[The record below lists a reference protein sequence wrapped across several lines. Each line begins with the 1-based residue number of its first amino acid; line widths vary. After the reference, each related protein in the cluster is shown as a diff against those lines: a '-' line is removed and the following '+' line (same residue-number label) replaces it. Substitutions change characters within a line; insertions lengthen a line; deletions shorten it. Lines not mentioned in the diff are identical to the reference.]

1 MRTKWQNGTVLYTQ
15 EGARYKIAASNEA
28 GGTAIIYYAE
38 KAGSGI
44 RRVLK
49 EFYPEGWERRKGV
62 PVRSEYLDCP
72 DDDNGLLSCYASL
85 VELAEREMDVSQK
98 VAQETAHVWPVRGM
112 LKVEKICEPDGT
124 VWQMEGGL
132 PCCIL
137 EMDNLNHRDGRWL
150 QDILREA
157 TERKGEDTPLG
168 NLQEPESEPVLA
180 VPPLEV
186 TLMVVWHLLVLLAKI
201 HAAGYLHGDINL
213 GNVFMVLDD
222 KGEKIENA
230 MLIDFG
236 SARELKD
243 GVTAPLGEDAVMAT
257 PGFCAPELR
266 DGGGEQ
272 RLTPKADV
280 YSVGKLMHCLLD
292 QNILEALRNGWYSD
306 VTNELENPTL
316 DPSGINDARV
326 NPAVRKSLDRILAG
340 AAEEEPEKRSSVREM
355 LDEVVQLYWKIA
367 PPAWQMSLS
376 LPKLNEDEVLG
387 REKDVKTVENA
398 LWEDNTLVLHG
409 FSGIGK
415 TKFVTL
421 LGHEW
426 ERDYPGSRAYYAF
439 FPGSMTGLVVDTLA
453 QHISTVELEETRN
466 GKNVPRAADAIIG
479 DVFRELNAHMH
490 EQDLLIIDNVDSD
503 TVGWEELVHDEDAP
517 GRTDLFQRF
526 DELQCRVVFVTRMN
540 LQDAKGIVPLE
551 VPELEEKP
559 LRAILR
565 KYSDDAEKRSD
576 DELDAL
582 IELVERHTMTVDII
596 ARTMKRSRLTVPE
609 IYEELSRGDYDSDA
623 FVEVAGEKENDR
635 KARKIEGHLVRLFRL
650 AGFNEREQEV
660 LRYAQLIGETSGM
673 YEKLFLYC
681 CPHKAKG
688 ENAQNIKALDHL
700 IQLGYVQ
707 QKKEN
712 GTEETILNLHT
723 LVRVVAKKEMA
734 ITPEQCDEFLSE
746 MPISYGRYGKKLS
759 PQNRVFIAEAYAQAR
774 KCVEN
779 ESFLFGYWSSCAAA
793 WFSNVQSKRRKNYI
807 FRVMEYLPDAMRIYN
822 AFNDGLLI
830 LENVHNIQEKTIGLY
845 WNIGNTLS
853 YATPGFVRREC
864 GTTEQAR
871 VYWTFCL
878 EEPERKLTYPALFHE
893 YQKCHDIQMELKR
906 KILATGFRP
915 NNYWVYWSYTGI
927 ASHEE
932 EVQAGK
938 ELLEHFERKTD
949 EDYKHY
955 LGICMCLTEGAR
967 WFYYKNDPEKSEGDE
982 VINFEQEERRAA
994 KEYLE
999 FLQNQKL
1006 IDYEKI
1012 ICLCQGLLECIG
1024 FEKDEIY
1031 YKKKLLEA
1039 QKNYLNFLMSQ
1050 KLQDIVREL
1059 KCCEELMKQYQC
1071 DFSGEVKSRK
1081 YKYLA
1086 SQFRLDF
1093 VEHPEKYLPVQNPL
1107 EEIKI
1112 YEKII
1117 TSSGQLSDEEMNV
1130 RNLRNKIL
1138 EVGQMNEEKISAELT
1153 PEEIDAGKQ
1162 PILDRHG
1169 KVEFY
1174 DILSKAA
1181 HGLGKIELAREYAKM
1196 SQEQLHGKNISSW
1209 WLRGEAKPA
1218 STKKDSCIACET
1230 KMLLNDL
1237 KNGKITDEKDENYRQ
1252 MIFSKARNIDG
1263 DGDADSDWMRYKYQ
1277 KDLVKIVNAYEKAG
1291 DYNRQLK
1298 WLEQII
1304 LLQSSGLWNR
1314 EMKKF
1319 DVLEE
1324 STIMLGRT
1332 PDDKLVPEFY
1342 KGHYFME
1349 PYYEKAI
1356 LAAQKSNNC
1365 GKAIEL
1371 TEELFDIMSHD
1382 CQAKNQGK
1390 PFSRVSELLPWLR
1403 TCSLYALCCCAQK
1416 RYTRA
1421 GNALLIAEE
1430 DFKKCN
1436 ESLEEHL
1443 YTRSAKMEMQELND
1457 KKFYMFIFLEEQ
1469 RKLLEKI
1476 LPAHHPILYM
1486 QRDLQIWFCEDEEQA
1501 EIFEEQNEKE
1511 KLVAIESGWAS
1522 WWEPDA

>member
-15 EGARYKIAASNEA
+15 EGARYKITASNEA

-72 DDDNGLLSCYASL
+72 DDDNGLLSCYESL
-85 VELAEREMDVSQK
+85 VELAEREMDISQK
-98 VAQETAHVWPVRGM
+98 IAQETAHVWPVRGM
-112 LKVEKICEPDGT
+112 LKVEKVCEPDGT

-137 EMDNLNHRDGRWL
+137 EMDNLNHRDGRWI

-266 DGGGEQ
+266 DGDGEQ

-306 VTNELENPTL
+306 VADELENPTL

-576 DELDAL
+576 DELDTL

-596 ARTMKRSRLTVPE
+596 ARTMKRSRLTVPQ

-635 KARKIEGHLVRLFRL
+635 KARKIEGHLIRLFRL

-712 GTEETILNLHT
+712 GTEEVILNLHT
-723 LVRVVAKKEMA
+723 LVRVVAKKEMV
-734 ITPEQCDEFLSE
+734 ITPEQCDAFLKQGQAMVDDGEPDYQFALEDAYSEAWMLYGHKVPIAYLWASYLINLQMMWWEKTDDDDEEEEWDCFIDVIGFSMQEGIETYPWIANFYLNIFRWFYWQNEMFPEELHHLKESEKFCRLMFGKADKREANLTFSEEMRLLQKYAETGEKFLKSFHPKTQREQDWVLWVYDALYHLYKERANVPEAAVYYGEKVLEIAKKQYPGQLDVTLKNLFDGYVESNIYFYNYYHDLERMEELRQDIRKNTSAQKEFSTENIPDVREGKNEIDQFIRFAKIGVMNINSLMTQDFYVWDSVDVTIQMARRKFKDDGKLIKELQTGISDLEPAVDGSDEDKVLSWTTANVLLLRLYIWLHEEKLADNVFESAKRRLSRAMENDDPTNKILVGCYAAIGLRESLFCVQRKLYKKAADCMEE
-746 MPISYGRYGKKLS
+746 MVSLAENIEEYRQVMIPLMLERKATIYEKCNCKEEAQKERHRILETFRICAEDLGDKEPGKMYFTVAERMLRLLEQEKRYPEKLRMLKDLIEVELKFAGGGLIKAAGDQEKLEEHYQQAIETAQKSGDFEEVWKLSRDGYRHFSENAAICPVEFIRISCTRAYVVCEWNSDEAEDILKKAFECLNQIFEKARSQKFAEIQKKKLS
-759 PQNRVFIAEAYAQAR
+759 GEEA
-774 KCVEN
+774 V
-779 ESFLFGYWSSCAAA
+779 SF
-793 WFSNVQSKRRKNYI
+793 
-807 FRVMEYLPDAMRIYN
+807 FRMR
-822 AFNDGLLI
+822 
-830 LENVHNIQEKTIGLY
+830 
-845 WNIGNTLS
+845 
-853 YATPGFVRREC
+853 
-864 GTTEQAR
+864 
-871 VYWTFCL
+871 
-878 EEPERKLTYPALFHE
+878 
-893 YQKCHDIQMELKR
+893 
-906 KILATGFRP
+906 
-915 NNYWVYWSYTGI
+915 
-927 ASHEE
+927 
-932 EVQAGK
+932 
-938 ELLEHFERKTD
+938 
-949 EDYKHY
+949 
-955 LGICMCLTEGAR
+955 
-967 WFYYKNDPEKSEGDE
+967 
-982 VINFEQEERRAA
+982 
-994 KEYLE
+994 
-999 FLQNQKL
+999 
-1006 IDYEKI
+1006 
-1012 ICLCQGLLECIG
+1012 
-1024 FEKDEIY
+1024 
-1031 YKKKLLEA
+1031 LEA
-1039 QKNYLNFLMSQ
+1039 LQKDFPEEIAVLDEQ
-1050 KLQDIVREL
+1050 KRI
-1059 KCCEELMKQYQC
+1059 
-1071 DFSGEVKSRK
+1071 
-1081 YKYLA
+1081 
-1086 SQFRLDF
+1086 
-1093 VEHPEKYLPVQNPL
+1093 L
-1107 EEIKI
+1107 EEI
-1112 YEKII
+1112 EKI
-1117 TSSGQLSDEEMNV
+1117 TVQ
-1130 RNLRNKIL
+1130 
-1138 EVGQMNEEKISAELT
+1138 
-1153 PEEIDAGKQ
+1153 
-1162 PILDRHG
+1162 
-1169 KVEFY
+1169 
-1174 DILSKAA
+1174 
-1181 HGLGKIELAREYAKM
+1181 
-1196 SQEQLHGKNISSW
+1196 
-1209 WLRGEAKPA
+1209 
-1218 STKKDSCIACET
+1218 
-1230 KMLLNDL
+1230 
-1237 KNGKITDEKDENYRQ
+1237 
-1252 MIFSKARNIDG
+1252 
-1263 DGDADSDWMRYKYQ
+1263 
-1277 KDLVKIVNAYEKAG
+1277 
-1291 DYNRQLK
+1291 
-1298 WLEQII
+1298 
-1304 LLQSSGLWNR
+1304 
-1314 EMKKF
+1314 
-1319 DVLEE
+1319 
-1324 STIMLGRT
+1324 
-1332 PDDKLVPEFY
+1332 
-1342 KGHYFME
+1342 
-1349 PYYEKAI
+1349 
-1356 LAAQKSNNC
+1356 
-1365 GKAIEL
+1365 
-1371 TEELFDIMSHD
+1371 
-1382 CQAKNQGK
+1382 
-1390 PFSRVSELLPWLR
+1390 
-1403 TCSLYALCCCAQK
+1403 
-1416 RYTRA
+1416 
-1421 GNALLIAEE
+1421 
-1430 DFKKCN
+1430 
-1436 ESLEEHL
+1436 
-1443 YTRSAKMEMQELND
+1443 
-1457 KKFYMFIFLEEQ
+1457 
-1469 RKLLEKI
+1469 
-1476 LPAHHPILYM
+1476 
-1486 QRDLQIWFCEDEEQA
+1486 
-1501 EIFEEQNEKE
+1501 
-1511 KLVAIESGWAS
+1511 
-1522 WWEPDA
+1522 

>member
-15 EGARYKIAASNEA
+15 EGARYKITASNEA

-85 VELAEREMDVSQK
+85 VELAKREMDISQK

-112 LKVEKICEPDGT
+112 LKVEKVCEADGT

-137 EMDNLNHRDGRWL
+137 EMDNLNHRDGRWI

-292 QNILEALRNGWYSD
+292 QNILEALRNGWYSN
-306 VTNELENPTL
+306 VTDELENPTL

-340 AAEEEPEKRSSVREM
+340 AAEETPEKRSSVREM
-355 LDEVVQLYWKIA
+355 LDEVVQLYWKAA

-623 FVEVAGEKENDR
+623 FAEVAGEKENDR
-635 KARKIEGHLVRLFRL
+635 KARKIEGHLIRLFRL

-734 ITPEQCDEFLSE
+734 ITPEQCDEFLKQGQAMVDDGEPDYLVSLREAYNEAWLIYAHKTPIAYLWASYLMNLQLAWLERSPDDKEDYECFIDVIEFSMRKGIEDYPWIAYLYLNLFRWFDEQIVMFPKELYRFKESE
-746 MPISYGRYGKKLS
+746 KFCRLMFGKADKREANLTFSEEMRLLQKYAEMGEKFLKSFHPETQREQDWVLWVYDALYHLYKERANVPEAAVCYGEKVLKIAKKQYPGQLDVTLKNLFDGYVESNIYFYNYYHDLERMEELRQDIRKNTSAQKEFSTENIPDVRENKNEIDQFIRFAKIGVMNINSLMTQDFYVWDSVDVTIQMARRKFKDDRTLIGALQTAILELEPAVDGSDDDKALSWTAANVLLLRLYIWLHEEKLADNVFESAKRRLLKAIENDDPTNEILVGCYVAIGLRKSLFCAQRKLYKKAADCMEDAILLAKNVDEYRQLTVPLMLERKAVIYERCGCGAEAQSERHRILETFRVNSILNLGKGQSVGMCFMIAEKMLRLLEQEKRYPEKLRMLKELIEVELKFVGGGLIKAAGDQEKLEEHYQQAIETAQKSGDFEEVWKLS
-759 PQNRVFIAEAYAQAR
+759 RDGYRHFSGNAAICPVEFIRISCTRAYVVCEWNSDEAEDIL
-774 KCVEN
+774 K
-779 ESFLFGYWSSCAAA
+779 
-793 WFSNVQSKRRKNYI
+793 K
-807 FRVMEYLPDAMRIYN
+807 
-822 AFNDGLLI
+822 AF
-830 LENVHNIQEKTIGLY
+830 
-845 WNIGNTLS
+845 
-853 YATPGFVRREC
+853 EC
-864 GTTEQAR
+864 
-871 VYWTFCL
+871 L
-878 EEPERKLTYPALFHE
+878 
-893 YQKCHDIQMELKR
+893 
-906 KILATGFRP
+906 
-915 NNYWVYWSYTGI
+915 
-927 ASHEE
+927 
-932 EVQAGK
+932 
-938 ELLEHFERKTD
+938 
-949 EDYKHY
+949 
-955 LGICMCLTEGAR
+955 
-967 WFYYKNDPEKSEGDE
+967 
-982 VINFEQEERRAA
+982 
-994 KEYLE
+994 
-999 FLQNQKL
+999 NQ
-1006 IDYEKI
+1006 I
-1012 ICLCQGLLECIG
+1012 
-1024 FEKDEIY
+1024 FEKARSQKFAEIQ
-1031 YKKKLLEA
+1031 KEKLSGEKAVSFFRMRLEA
-1039 QKNYLNFLMSQ
+1039 LQKDFPEEIAVLDEQ
-1050 KLQDIVREL
+1050 KWI
-1059 KCCEELMKQYQC
+1059 
-1071 DFSGEVKSRK
+1071 
-1081 YKYLA
+1081 
-1086 SQFRLDF
+1086 
-1093 VEHPEKYLPVQNPL
+1093 L
-1107 EEIKI
+1107 EEI
-1112 YEKII
+1112 EKI
-1117 TSSGQLSDEEMNV
+1117 TVQ
-1130 RNLRNKIL
+1130 
-1138 EVGQMNEEKISAELT
+1138 
-1153 PEEIDAGKQ
+1153 
-1162 PILDRHG
+1162 
-1169 KVEFY
+1169 
-1174 DILSKAA
+1174 
-1181 HGLGKIELAREYAKM
+1181 
-1196 SQEQLHGKNISSW
+1196 
-1209 WLRGEAKPA
+1209 
-1218 STKKDSCIACET
+1218 
-1230 KMLLNDL
+1230 
-1237 KNGKITDEKDENYRQ
+1237 
-1252 MIFSKARNIDG
+1252 
-1263 DGDADSDWMRYKYQ
+1263 
-1277 KDLVKIVNAYEKAG
+1277 
-1291 DYNRQLK
+1291 
-1298 WLEQII
+1298 
-1304 LLQSSGLWNR
+1304 
-1314 EMKKF
+1314 
-1319 DVLEE
+1319 
-1324 STIMLGRT
+1324 
-1332 PDDKLVPEFY
+1332 
-1342 KGHYFME
+1342 
-1349 PYYEKAI
+1349 
-1356 LAAQKSNNC
+1356 
-1365 GKAIEL
+1365 
-1371 TEELFDIMSHD
+1371 
-1382 CQAKNQGK
+1382 
-1390 PFSRVSELLPWLR
+1390 
-1403 TCSLYALCCCAQK
+1403 
-1416 RYTRA
+1416 
-1421 GNALLIAEE
+1421 
-1430 DFKKCN
+1430 
-1436 ESLEEHL
+1436 
-1443 YTRSAKMEMQELND
+1443 
-1457 KKFYMFIFLEEQ
+1457 
-1469 RKLLEKI
+1469 
-1476 LPAHHPILYM
+1476 
-1486 QRDLQIWFCEDEEQA
+1486 
-1501 EIFEEQNEKE
+1501 
-1511 KLVAIESGWAS
+1511 
-1522 WWEPDA
+1522 

>member
-15 EGARYKIAASNEA
+15 EGARYKITASNEA

-85 VELAEREMDVSQK
+85 VELAEREMNISQK

-112 LKVEKICEPDGT
+112 LKVEKVCEPDGT

-137 EMDNLNHRDGRWL
+137 EMDNLNHRDGRWI

-306 VTNELENPTL
+306 VTDELENPTL

-398 LWEDNTLVLHG
+398 LWKDNTLVLHG

-479 DVFRELNAHMH
+479 DVFRELNTHMH

-576 DELDAL
+576 DELDTL
-582 IELVERHTMTVDII
+582 INLVERHTMTVDII

-635 KARKIEGHLVRLFRL
+635 KERKIEGHLVRLFRL

-681 CPHKAKG
+681 CPHKEKG

-734 ITPEQCDEFLSE
+734 ITPEQCDAFLKQ
-746 MPISYGRYGKKLS
+746 G
-759 PQNRVFIAEAYAQAR
+759 QAM
-774 KCVEN
+774 VDDGE
-779 ESFLFGYWSSCAAA
+779 
-793 WFSNVQSKRRKNYI
+793 
-807 FRVMEYLPDAMRIYN
+807 PDYQ
-822 AFNDGLLI
+822 FV
-830 LENVHNIQEKTIGLY
+830 LENAYNKAWMMYGHKVPIAYLWASYLINLQMMWWEKT
-845 WNIGNTLS
+845 
-853 YATPGFVRREC
+853 
-864 GTTEQAR
+864 
-871 VYWTFCL
+871 
-878 EEPERKLTYPALFHE
+878 
-893 YQKCHDIQMELKR
+893 DDD
-906 KILATGFRP
+906 
-915 NNYWVYWSYTGI
+915 
-927 ASHEE
+927 EE
-932 EVQAGK
+932 EEWDCFIDVIEFSMQEGIENYPWIAN
-938 ELLEHFERKTD
+938 F
-949 EDYKHY
+949 Y
-955 LGICMCLTEGAR
+955 LNIFR
-967 WFYYKNDPEKSEGDE
+967 WFYWQNEMFPEELHHLKESEKFCRLMFGKADKREANLTFSEEMRLLQKYAETGEKFLKSFHPKTQREQDWVLWVYDALYHLYKERANVPDAAVRCAEQVIAITKQRYPGRTGVELENLFDGYKGDYILIANYYYDLGKRE
-982 VINFEQEERRAA
+982 ELAQELR
-994 KEYLE
+994 KHILP
-999 FLQNQKL
+999 
-1006 IDYEKI
+1006 
-1012 ICLCQGLLECIG
+1012 
-1024 FEKDEIY
+1024 
-1031 YKKKLLEA
+1031 
-1039 QKNYLNFLMSQ
+1039 QKNLPTE
-1050 KLQDIVREL
+1050 DIHDATENKNVMES
-1059 KCCEELMKQYQC
+1059 KDVVE
-1071 DFSGEVKSRK
+1071 
-1081 YKYLA
+1081 
-1086 SQFRLDF
+1086 RL
-1093 VEHPEKYLPVQNPL
+1093 
-1107 EEIKI
+1107 I
-1112 YEKII
+1112 
-1117 TSSGQLSDEEMNV
+1117 
-1130 RNLRNKIL
+1130 R
-1138 EVGQMNEEKISAELT
+1138 
-1153 PEEIDAGKQ
+1153 
-1162 PILDRHG
+1162 
-1169 KVEFY
+1169 
-1174 DILSKAA
+1174 
-1181 HGLGKIELAREYAKM
+1181 
-1196 SQEQLHGKNISSW
+1196 W
-1209 WLRGEAKPA
+1209 AKPA
-1218 STKKDSCIACET
+1218 VKDVNIFMTQDSYLRDDVDVAIHMAHQKFKDDRTLIEQLQTVVSDLEPAVDEGDDREKILKWTTANILTARLLYIWLNEKERAGDVFELSKRKLET
-1230 KMLLNDL
+1230 AV
-1237 KNGKITDEKDENYRQ
+1237 KNGKQTDKTPVTCYISICIRKSLLDVQQRRYKEAVDCMEDAILLAKNVDEYRQ
-1252 MIFSKARNIDG
+1252 LTVPLMLERKAVIYERLGCEAEAQSERHRILETFRVNSILNLGKGQPVGMCFMIAEKMLRLLEQEKRYPEKLRMLKELIEVELKFVGGGLIKA
-1263 DGDADSDWMRYKYQ
+1263 
-1277 KDLVKIVNAYEKAG
+1277 AG
-1291 DYNRQLK
+1291 DQEK
-1298 WLEQII
+1298 
-1304 LLQSSGLWNR
+1304 
-1314 EMKKF
+1314 
-1319 DVLEE
+1319 LEE
-1324 STIMLGRT
+1324 
-1332 PDDKLVPEFY
+1332 
-1342 KGHYFME
+1342 
-1349 PYYEKAI
+1349 YYQQAI
-1356 LAAQKSNNC
+1356 EAAQKSGDFEEVWKLSRDGYRHFSENAAICPVEFIRISCTRAYVVCEWNSDEAEDILK
-1365 GKAIEL
+1365 KAFECLNQIFEKARSQKFAEIQKKKL
-1371 TEELFDIMSHD
+1371 SGEE
-1382 CQAKNQGK
+1382 A
-1390 PFSRVSELLPWLR
+1390 VSFFRMRLE
-1403 TCSLYALCCCAQK
+1403 ALQKDFPEEIAVLDEQK
-1416 RYTRA
+1416 R
-1421 GNALLIAEE
+1421 I
-1430 DFKKCN
+1430 
-1436 ESLEEHL
+1436 LEE
-1443 YTRSAKMEMQELND
+1443 
-1457 KKFYMFIFLEEQ
+1457 I
-1469 RKLLEKI
+1469 EKI
-1476 LPAHHPILYM
+1476 TV
-1486 QRDLQIWFCEDEEQA
+1486 Q
-1501 EIFEEQNEKE
+1501 
-1511 KLVAIESGWAS
+1511 
-1522 WWEPDA
+1522 

>member
-85 VELAEREMDVSQK
+85 VELAKREMDISQK

-112 LKVEKICEPDGT
+112 LKVEKVCEPDGT

-137 EMDNLNHRDGRWL
+137 EMDNLNHRDGRWI

-306 VTNELENPTL
+306 VTDELENPTL

-576 DELDAL
+576 DELDTL

-623 FVEVAGEKENDR
+623 FAEVAGEKENDR
-635 KARKIEGHLVRLFRL
+635 KERKIEGHLVRLFRL

-712 GTEETILNLHT
+712 GTEEVILNLHT
-723 LVRVVAKKEMA
+723 LVRVVARKELE
-734 ITPEQCDEFLSE
+734 ITPEQCDAFLKQGQAMVDAGEPDYRISLRKAYNE
-746 MPISYGRYGKKLS
+746 AWLMYAHKTPITYLWASYLMNFQHGHVWWKKDDDD
-759 PQNRVFIAEAYAQAR
+759 
-774 KCVEN
+774 K
-779 ESFLFGYWSSCAAA
+779 
-793 WFSNVQSKRRKNYI
+793 
-807 FRVMEYLPDAMRIYN
+807 
-822 AFNDGLLI
+822 
-830 LENVHNIQEKTIGLY
+830 
-845 WNIGNTLS
+845 
-853 YATPGFVRREC
+853 
-864 GTTEQAR
+864 
-871 VYWTFCL
+871 
-878 EEPERKLTYPALFHE
+878 
-893 YQKCHDIQMELKR
+893 
-906 KILATGFRP
+906 
-915 NNYWVYWSYTGI
+915 
-927 ASHEE
+927 
-932 EVQAGK
+932 
-938 ELLEHFERKTD
+938 
-949 EDYKHY
+949 EDYECFIEVIEFSMQEGIENYPWIKYIY
-955 LGICMCLTEGAR
+955 LNLFR
-967 WFYYKNDPEKSEGDE
+967 WFYWQIEMFPEELHHLKESEKFCRLIFGKADKREANLTFSEEMRLLQKYAETGEKFLKIFHPKTQREQDWVLWVYDALYHLYKEQANVPDAAVRCAEQVIEIARQRYPGQTFLELENLFDGYENGYIVIPRYYYELGKTKEECDLEKTESDQEFCENSLPQENLTAEDILDVDKNKNVIERGILFAKTGITSVGYLMTQDFYVWDIVDITVRMVRRKFKDDRTLIGALQTAILELEPAVDGSDEDKVLSWTTANVLLLRLYIMLDDEELADAVSESAKRRLSKAIENNTPANEILIDCYGAICLRESLFCVQRKLYKKAADCMEEMVSLAENIEEYRQVIIPLMLERKATIYEKCNCKEKAQKERHRILETFRICAKDLGDKEPGKMYFTVAERMLRLLEQEKRYPEKLRMLKELIEVELKFAGGGLITEAGDQEKLEEHYQQAIETAQKSGDFEEARRLSKDGYRHFSENAAICPVEFIRISCTRAYVVCEWNSDE
-982 VINFEQEERRAA
+982 AEDILKKAFEC
-994 KEYLE
+994 L
-999 FLQNQKL
+999 NQ
-1006 IDYEKI
+1006 I
-1012 ICLCQGLLECIG
+1012 
-1024 FEKDEIY
+1024 FEKARSQKFAEIQ
-1031 YKKKLLEA
+1031 KEKLSGEEAVSFFRMRLEA
-1039 QKNYLNFLMSQ
+1039 LQKDFPEEIAVLDEQ
-1050 KLQDIVREL
+1050 KRI
-1059 KCCEELMKQYQC
+1059 
-1071 DFSGEVKSRK
+1071 
-1081 YKYLA
+1081 
-1086 SQFRLDF
+1086 
-1093 VEHPEKYLPVQNPL
+1093 L
-1107 EEIKI
+1107 EEI
-1112 YEKII
+1112 EKI
-1117 TSSGQLSDEEMNV
+1117 TVQ
-1130 RNLRNKIL
+1130 
-1138 EVGQMNEEKISAELT
+1138 
-1153 PEEIDAGKQ
+1153 
-1162 PILDRHG
+1162 
-1169 KVEFY
+1169 
-1174 DILSKAA
+1174 
-1181 HGLGKIELAREYAKM
+1181 
-1196 SQEQLHGKNISSW
+1196 
-1209 WLRGEAKPA
+1209 
-1218 STKKDSCIACET
+1218 
-1230 KMLLNDL
+1230 
-1237 KNGKITDEKDENYRQ
+1237 
-1252 MIFSKARNIDG
+1252 
-1263 DGDADSDWMRYKYQ
+1263 
-1277 KDLVKIVNAYEKAG
+1277 
-1291 DYNRQLK
+1291 
-1298 WLEQII
+1298 
-1304 LLQSSGLWNR
+1304 
-1314 EMKKF
+1314 
-1319 DVLEE
+1319 
-1324 STIMLGRT
+1324 
-1332 PDDKLVPEFY
+1332 
-1342 KGHYFME
+1342 
-1349 PYYEKAI
+1349 
-1356 LAAQKSNNC
+1356 
-1365 GKAIEL
+1365 
-1371 TEELFDIMSHD
+1371 
-1382 CQAKNQGK
+1382 
-1390 PFSRVSELLPWLR
+1390 
-1403 TCSLYALCCCAQK
+1403 
-1416 RYTRA
+1416 
-1421 GNALLIAEE
+1421 
-1430 DFKKCN
+1430 
-1436 ESLEEHL
+1436 
-1443 YTRSAKMEMQELND
+1443 
-1457 KKFYMFIFLEEQ
+1457 
-1469 RKLLEKI
+1469 
-1476 LPAHHPILYM
+1476 
-1486 QRDLQIWFCEDEEQA
+1486 
-1501 EIFEEQNEKE
+1501 
-1511 KLVAIESGWAS
+1511 
-1522 WWEPDA
+1522 

>member
-15 EGARYKIAASNEA
+15 EGARYKITASNEA

-85 VELAEREMDVSQK
+85 VELAKREMDISQK
-98 VAQETAHVWPVRGM
+98 VARETAHVWPVRGM
-112 LKVEKICEPDGT
+112 LKVEKVCEPDGT

-137 EMDNLNHRDGRWL
+137 EMDNLNHRDGRWI

-292 QNILEALRNGWYSD
+292 QNILEALRNGWYSN
-306 VTNELENPTL
+306 VTDELENPTL

-576 DELDAL
+576 DELDTL
-582 IELVERHTMTVDII
+582 INLVERHTMTVDII

-712 GTEETILNLHT
+712 GTEEVILNLHT

-734 ITPEQCDEFLSE
+734 ITPEQCDEFLKQGQAMVDDGEPNYQFALEDAYSE
-746 MPISYGRYGKKLS
+746 AWMLYGHKVPIAYLWASYLMNL
-759 PQNRVFIAEAYAQAR
+759 QMM
-774 KCVEN
+774 
-779 ESFLFGYWSSCAAA
+779 W
-793 WFSNVQSKRRKNYI
+793 W
-807 FRVMEYLPDAMRIYN
+807 
-822 AFNDGLLI
+822 
-830 LENVHNIQEKTIGLY
+830 EKTDDDDKEDCDCFIDVIEFSMQEGIESYPWVANFYL
-845 WNIGNTLS
+845 NI
-853 YATPGFVRREC
+853 F
-864 GTTEQAR
+864 
-871 VYWTFCL
+871 
-878 EEPERKLTYPALFHE
+878 
-893 YQKCHDIQMELKR
+893 
-906 KILATGFRP
+906 
-915 NNYWVYWSYTGI
+915 
-927 ASHEE
+927 
-932 EVQAGK
+932 
-938 ELLEHFERKTD
+938 
-949 EDYKHY
+949 
-955 LGICMCLTEGAR
+955 R
-967 WFYYKNDPEKSEGDE
+967 WFYWQIEMFPEELHHFKESEKFCRLMFGKADKREANLTFSEEMRLLQKYAETGEKFLKSFHPKTPREQDWVLWVYDALYHLYKERANVPDAAVRCAEQVITITKQRYPGQTGVELENLFDGYKGDYILIANYYYDLGKREELAQELRQHILPKKNLPTENIHDTSKKRDDIERLLSHARVSTRDIDGLVPQDVYFWDSMDVAIRMACQNIKDDRELINALQAEIENLEASAIEETDADEKVLNWSTANILMARLYIRNDNKERAREILESAKGKLKTEIESGKQRDTICVTCYISICIRSSLLYAQQGHCKEAADGMEEAILLAENIAEYRQLTVPLMLEQKAVFYEKCGCEADAQAERHRILETFRADTKLKSRNQRTVRKYFELAKKILCLLEQEKRYPEKLRMLKELIEAELRRVGGGLIKEAGS
-982 VINFEQEERRAA
+982 QE
-994 KEYLE
+994 
-999 FLQNQKL
+999 N
-1006 IDYEKI
+1006 
-1012 ICLCQGLLECIG
+1012 
-1024 FEKDEIY
+1024 
-1031 YKKKLLEA
+1031 
-1039 QKNYLNFLMSQ
+1039 
-1050 KLQDIVREL
+1050 
-1059 KCCEELMKQYQC
+1059 
-1071 DFSGEVKSRK
+1071 
-1081 YKYLA
+1081 
-1086 SQFRLDF
+1086 
-1093 VEHPEKYLPVQNPL
+1093 L
-1107 EEIKI
+1107 EE
-1112 YEKII
+1112 
-1117 TSSGQLSDEEMNV
+1117 
-1130 RNLRNKIL
+1130 
-1138 EVGQMNEEKISAELT
+1138 
-1153 PEEIDAGKQ
+1153 
-1162 PILDRHG
+1162 
-1169 KVEFY
+1169 FY
-1174 DILSKAA
+1174 QQA
-1181 HGLGKIELAREYAKM
+1181 IE
-1196 SQEQLHGKNISSW
+1196 
-1209 WLRGEAKPA
+1209 
-1218 STKKDSCIACET
+1218 
-1230 KMLLNDL
+1230 
-1237 KNGKITDEKDENYRQ
+1237 
-1252 MIFSKARNIDG
+1252 
-1263 DGDADSDWMRYKYQ
+1263 
-1277 KDLVKIVNAYEKAG
+1277 
-1291 DYNRQLK
+1291 
-1298 WLEQII
+1298 
-1304 LLQSSGLWNR
+1304 
-1314 EMKKF
+1314 
-1319 DVLEE
+1319 
-1324 STIMLGRT
+1324 
-1332 PDDKLVPEFY
+1332 
-1342 KGHYFME
+1342 
-1349 PYYEKAI
+1349 
-1356 LAAQKSNNC
+1356 AAQKSGEFEEARSISESGYQHFSENA
-1365 GKAIEL
+1365 AIWPIE
-1371 TEELFDIMSHD
+1371 FIRIS
-1382 CQAKNQGK
+1382 C
-1390 PFSRVSELLPWLR
+1390 
-1403 TCSLYALCCCAQK
+1403 
-1416 RYTRA
+1416 TRA
-1421 GNALLIAEE
+1421 YVVCEWNSDEAEDILKKAFECLKQIFQKGQFQNLTATQREKLFGEEAVSFFRMRLEALRKDFPEEIAVIRQQ
-1430 DFKKCN
+1430 KQI
-1436 ESLEEHL
+1436 LEEIEKNARL
-1443 YTRSAKMEMQELND
+1443 ILKNN
-1457 KKFYMFIFLEEQ
+1457 IFCMIDD
-1469 RKLLEKI
+1469 RRI
-1476 LPAHHPILYM
+1476 
-1486 QRDLQIWFCEDEEQA
+1486 
-1501 EIFEEQNEKE
+1501 
-1511 KLVAIESGWAS
+1511 
-1522 WWEPDA
+1522 

>member
-15 EGARYKIAASNEA
+15 EGARYKITASNEA

-72 DDDNGLLSCYASL
+72 DDDNGLLSCYESL
-85 VELAEREMDVSQK
+85 VELAEREMDISQK
-98 VAQETAHVWPVRGM
+98 IAQETAHVWPVRGM
-112 LKVEKICEPDGT
+112 LKVEKVCEPDGT

-137 EMDNLNHRDGRWL
+137 EMDNLNHRDGRWI

-236 SARELKD
+236 SARELVN

-306 VTNELENPTL
+306 VADELENPTL

-355 LDEVVQLYWKIA
+355 LDEVVQLYWKAA

-582 IELVERHTMTVDII
+582 IELVERHTMTVDIV

-635 KARKIEGHLVRLFRL
+635 KERKIEGHLVRLFRL

-712 GTEETILNLHT
+712 GTEEVILNLHT

-734 ITPEQCDEFLSE
+734 ITPEQCDAFLKPMEKFHGFSGTLLDELNYSLDYWLHKSCGNQIYQSFMVASVRVSATEKFLPVYWRSFGLRWIARGLDVAENAEFFLQLAILENFFDHNSAFIQNPSEKFLPDAAKFCENLFYLVDTVTSVQSLLSDIDTE
-746 MPISYGRYGKKLS
+746 EKAHIFVENHPDFFFDFPLLDNEPARWKAKRTFYGELAVSLLLKQTPLDEFAIIALYTQLSFDANPFEKLKYTKQRLKFEQLRFRDVS
-759 PQNRVFIAEAYAQAR
+759 NLLSANLEVAEAY
-774 KCVEN
+774 N
-779 ESFLFGYWSSCAAA
+779 EVG
-793 WFSNVQSKRRKNYI
+793 
-807 FRVMEYLPDAMRIYN
+807 
-822 AFNDGLLI
+822 
-830 LENVHNIQEKTIGLY
+830 EK
-845 WNIGNTLS
+845 S
-853 YATPGFVRREC
+853 ES
-864 GTTEQAR
+864 
-871 VYWTFCL
+871 
-878 EEPERKLTYPALFHE
+878 EPY
-893 YQKCHDIQMELKR
+893 Y
-906 KILATGFRP
+906 KICF
-915 NNYWVYWSYTGI
+915 
-927 ASHEE
+927 
-932 EVQAGK
+932 
-938 ELLEHFERKTD
+938 ELLENTKDITERDGAAITLLKYCDLLKHDCRYEEALFYNLKLEKFIPKFSLRTLLEERAEYYYFLGQYENFIKTD
-949 EDYKHY
+949 NQLDNPRY
-955 LGICMCLTEGAR
+955 LQVYRSNSYAHAIR
-967 WFYYKNDPEKSEGDE
+967 N
-982 VINFEQEERRAA
+982 
-994 KEYLE
+994 
-999 FLQNQKL
+999 
-1006 IDYEKI
+1006 
-1012 ICLCQGLLECIG
+1012 
-1024 FEKDEIY
+1024 
-1031 YKKKLLEA
+1031 A
-1039 QKNYLNFLMSQ
+1039 QKNG
-1050 KLQDIVREL
+1050 D
-1059 KCCEELMKQYQC
+1059 
-1071 DFSGEVKSRK
+1071 VKWA
-1081 YKYLA
+1081 L
-1086 SQFRLDF
+1086 
-1093 VEHPEKYLPVQNPL
+1093 
-1107 EEIKI
+1107 
-1112 YEKII
+1112 
-1117 TSSGQLSDEEMNV
+1117 
-1130 RNLRNKIL
+1130 
-1138 EVGQMNEEKISAELT
+1138 
-1153 PEEIDAGKQ
+1153 
-1162 PILDRHG
+1162 
-1169 KVEFY
+1169 
-1174 DILSKAA
+1174 
-1181 HGLGKIELAREYAKM
+1181 
-1196 SQEQLHGKNISSW
+1196 
-1209 WLRGEAKPA
+1209 
-1218 STKKDSCIACET
+1218 
-1230 KMLLNDL
+1230 DL
-1237 KNGKITDEKDENYRQ
+1237 KKQQE
-1252 MIFSKARNIDG
+1252 
-1263 DGDADSDWMRYKYQ
+1263 
-1277 KDLVKIVNAYEKAG
+1277 DLHVPTVK
-1291 DYNRQLK
+1291 
-1298 WLEQII
+1298 
-1304 LLQSSGLWNR
+1304 
-1314 EMKKF
+1314 
-1319 DVLEE
+1319 
-1324 STIMLGRT
+1324 LGPV
-1332 PDDKLVPEFY
+1332 PD
-1342 KGHYFME
+1342 
-1349 PYYEKAI
+1349 
-1356 LAAQKSNNC
+1356 
-1365 GKAIEL
+1365 
-1371 TEELFDIMSHD
+1371 
-1382 CQAKNQGK
+1382 
-1390 PFSRVSELLPWLR
+1390 
-1403 TCSLYALCCCAQK
+1403 
-1416 RYTRA
+1416 
-1421 GNALLIAEE
+1421 
-1430 DFKKCN
+1430 
-1436 ESLEEHL
+1436 
-1443 YTRSAKMEMQELND
+1443 
-1457 KKFYMFIFLEEQ
+1457 FI
-1469 RKLLEKI
+1469 
-1476 LPAHHPILYM
+1476 
-1486 QRDLQIWFCEDEEQA
+1486 
-1501 EIFEEQNEKE
+1501 
-1511 KLVAIESGWAS
+1511 
-1522 WWEPDA
+1522 EPDS

>member
-15 EGARYKIAASNEA
+15 EGARYKITASNEA

-85 VELAEREMDVSQK
+85 VELAKREMDISQK

-112 LKVEKICEPDGT
+112 LKVEKVCEPDGT

-137 EMDNLNHRDGRWL
+137 EMDNLNHRDGRWI

-292 QNILEALRNGWYSD
+292 QNILEALRNGWYSN
-306 VTNELENPTL
+306 VTDELENPTL

-340 AAEEEPEKRSSVREM
+340 AAEETPEKRSSVREM
-355 LDEVVQLYWKIA
+355 LDEVVQLYWKAA

-623 FVEVAGEKENDR
+623 FAEVAGEKENDR
-635 KARKIEGHLVRLFRL
+635 KARKIEGHLIRLFRL

-723 LVRVVAKKEMA
+723 LVRVVAKKDMA
-734 ITPEQCDEFLSE
+734 ITPEQCDEFLKQGQAMVDDGEPDYLVSLREAYNEAWLIYAHKTPIAYLWASYLMNLQLAWLERSPDDKEDYECFIDVIEFSMRKGIEDYPWIAYLYLNLFRWFDEQIVMFPKELYRFKESE
-746 MPISYGRYGKKLS
+746 KFCRLMFGKADKREANLTFSEEMRLLQKYAEMGEKFLKSFHPETQREQDWVLWVYDALYHLYKERANVPEAAVCYGEKVLKIAKKQYPGQLDVTLKNLFDGYVESNIYFYNYYHDLERMEELRQDIRKNTSAQKEFSTENIPDVRENKNEIDQFIRFAKIGVMNINSLMTQDFYVWDSVDVTIQMARRKFKDDRTLIGALQTAILELEPAVDGSDDDKALSWTAANVLLLRLYIWLHEEKLADNVFESAKRRLLKAIENDDPTNEILVGCYVAIGLRKSLFCAQRKLYKKAADCMEDAILLAKNVDEYRQLTVPLMLERKAVIYERCGCGAEAQSERHRILETFRVNSILNLGKGQSVGMCFMIAEKMLRLLEQEKRYPEKLRMLKELIEVELKFVGGGLIKAAGDQEKLEEHYQQAIETAQKSGDFEEVWKLS
-759 PQNRVFIAEAYAQAR
+759 RDGYRHFSGNAAICPVEFIRISCTRAYVVCEWNSDEAEDIL
-774 KCVEN
+774 K
-779 ESFLFGYWSSCAAA
+779 
-793 WFSNVQSKRRKNYI
+793 K
-807 FRVMEYLPDAMRIYN
+807 
-822 AFNDGLLI
+822 AF
-830 LENVHNIQEKTIGLY
+830 
-845 WNIGNTLS
+845 
-853 YATPGFVRREC
+853 EC
-864 GTTEQAR
+864 
-871 VYWTFCL
+871 L
-878 EEPERKLTYPALFHE
+878 
-893 YQKCHDIQMELKR
+893 
-906 KILATGFRP
+906 
-915 NNYWVYWSYTGI
+915 
-927 ASHEE
+927 
-932 EVQAGK
+932 
-938 ELLEHFERKTD
+938 
-949 EDYKHY
+949 
-955 LGICMCLTEGAR
+955 
-967 WFYYKNDPEKSEGDE
+967 
-982 VINFEQEERRAA
+982 
-994 KEYLE
+994 
-999 FLQNQKL
+999 NQ
-1006 IDYEKI
+1006 I
-1012 ICLCQGLLECIG
+1012 
-1024 FEKDEIY
+1024 FEKARSQKFAEIQ
-1031 YKKKLLEA
+1031 KEKLSGEKAVSFFRMRLEA
-1039 QKNYLNFLMSQ
+1039 LQKDFPEEIAVLDEQ
-1050 KLQDIVREL
+1050 KWI
-1059 KCCEELMKQYQC
+1059 
-1071 DFSGEVKSRK
+1071 
-1081 YKYLA
+1081 
-1086 SQFRLDF
+1086 
-1093 VEHPEKYLPVQNPL
+1093 L
-1107 EEIKI
+1107 EEI
-1112 YEKII
+1112 EKI
-1117 TSSGQLSDEEMNV
+1117 TVQ
-1130 RNLRNKIL
+1130 
-1138 EVGQMNEEKISAELT
+1138 
-1153 PEEIDAGKQ
+1153 
-1162 PILDRHG
+1162 
-1169 KVEFY
+1169 
-1174 DILSKAA
+1174 
-1181 HGLGKIELAREYAKM
+1181 
-1196 SQEQLHGKNISSW
+1196 
-1209 WLRGEAKPA
+1209 
-1218 STKKDSCIACET
+1218 
-1230 KMLLNDL
+1230 
-1237 KNGKITDEKDENYRQ
+1237 
-1252 MIFSKARNIDG
+1252 
-1263 DGDADSDWMRYKYQ
+1263 
-1277 KDLVKIVNAYEKAG
+1277 
-1291 DYNRQLK
+1291 
-1298 WLEQII
+1298 
-1304 LLQSSGLWNR
+1304 
-1314 EMKKF
+1314 
-1319 DVLEE
+1319 
-1324 STIMLGRT
+1324 
-1332 PDDKLVPEFY
+1332 
-1342 KGHYFME
+1342 
-1349 PYYEKAI
+1349 
-1356 LAAQKSNNC
+1356 
-1365 GKAIEL
+1365 
-1371 TEELFDIMSHD
+1371 
-1382 CQAKNQGK
+1382 
-1390 PFSRVSELLPWLR
+1390 
-1403 TCSLYALCCCAQK
+1403 
-1416 RYTRA
+1416 
-1421 GNALLIAEE
+1421 
-1430 DFKKCN
+1430 
-1436 ESLEEHL
+1436 
-1443 YTRSAKMEMQELND
+1443 
-1457 KKFYMFIFLEEQ
+1457 
-1469 RKLLEKI
+1469 
-1476 LPAHHPILYM
+1476 
-1486 QRDLQIWFCEDEEQA
+1486 
-1501 EIFEEQNEKE
+1501 
-1511 KLVAIESGWAS
+1511 
-1522 WWEPDA
+1522 

>member
-15 EGARYKIAASNEA
+15 EGARYKITASNEA

-85 VELAEREMDVSQK
+85 VELAKREMDISQK

-112 LKVEKICEPDGT
+112 LKVEKVCEPDGT

-137 EMDNLNHRDGRWL
+137 EMDNLNHRDGRWI

-292 QNILEALRNGWYSD
+292 QNILEALRNGWYSN
-306 VTNELENPTL
+306 VTDELENPTL

-340 AAEEEPEKRSSVREM
+340 AAEETPEKRSSVREM
-355 LDEVVQLYWKIA
+355 LDEVVQLYWKAA

-623 FVEVAGEKENDR
+623 FAEVAGEKENDR
-635 KARKIEGHLVRLFRL
+635 KARKIEGHLIRLFRL

-734 ITPEQCDEFLSE
+734 ITPEQCDEFLKQGQAMVDDGEPDYLVSLREAYNEAWLIYAHKTPIAYLWASYLMNLQLAWLERSPDDKEDYECFIDVIEFSMRKGIEDYPWIAYLYLNLFRWFDEQIVMFPKELYRFKESE
-746 MPISYGRYGKKLS
+746 KFCRLMFGKADKREANLTFSEEMRLLQKYAEMGEKFLKSFHPETQREQDWVLWVYDALYHLYKERANVPEAAVCYGEKVLKIAKKQYPGQLDVTLKNLFDGYVESNIYFYNYYHDLERMEELRQDIRKNTSAQKEFSTENIPDVRENKNEIDQFIRFAKIGVMNINSLMTQDFYVWDSVDVTIQMARRKFKDDRTLIGALQTAILELEPAVDGSDDDKALSWTAANVLLLRLYIWLHEEKLADNVFESAKRRLLKAIENDDPTNEILVGCYVAIGLRKSLFCAQRKLYKKAADCMEDAILLAKNVDEYRQLTVPLMLERKAVIYERCGCGAEAQSERHRILETFRVNSILNLGKGQSVGMCFMIAEKMLRLLEQEKRYPEKLRMLKELIEVELKFVGGGLIKAAGDQEKLEEHYQQAIETAQKSGDFEEVWKLS
-759 PQNRVFIAEAYAQAR
+759 RDGYRHFSGNAAICPVEFIRISCTRAYVVCEWNSDEAEDIL
-774 KCVEN
+774 K
-779 ESFLFGYWSSCAAA
+779 
-793 WFSNVQSKRRKNYI
+793 K
-807 FRVMEYLPDAMRIYN
+807 
-822 AFNDGLLI
+822 AF
-830 LENVHNIQEKTIGLY
+830 
-845 WNIGNTLS
+845 
-853 YATPGFVRREC
+853 EC
-864 GTTEQAR
+864 
-871 VYWTFCL
+871 L
-878 EEPERKLTYPALFHE
+878 
-893 YQKCHDIQMELKR
+893 
-906 KILATGFRP
+906 
-915 NNYWVYWSYTGI
+915 
-927 ASHEE
+927 
-932 EVQAGK
+932 
-938 ELLEHFERKTD
+938 
-949 EDYKHY
+949 
-955 LGICMCLTEGAR
+955 
-967 WFYYKNDPEKSEGDE
+967 
-982 VINFEQEERRAA
+982 
-994 KEYLE
+994 
-999 FLQNQKL
+999 NQ
-1006 IDYEKI
+1006 I
-1012 ICLCQGLLECIG
+1012 
-1024 FEKDEIY
+1024 FEKARSQKFAEIQ
-1031 YKKKLLEA
+1031 KEKLSGEKAVSFFRMRLEA
-1039 QKNYLNFLMSQ
+1039 LQKDFPEEIAVLDEQ
-1050 KLQDIVREL
+1050 KWI
-1059 KCCEELMKQYQC
+1059 
-1071 DFSGEVKSRK
+1071 
-1081 YKYLA
+1081 
-1086 SQFRLDF
+1086 
-1093 VEHPEKYLPVQNPL
+1093 L
-1107 EEIKI
+1107 EEI
-1112 YEKII
+1112 EKI
-1117 TSSGQLSDEEMNV
+1117 TVQ
-1130 RNLRNKIL
+1130 
-1138 EVGQMNEEKISAELT
+1138 
-1153 PEEIDAGKQ
+1153 
-1162 PILDRHG
+1162 
-1169 KVEFY
+1169 
-1174 DILSKAA
+1174 
-1181 HGLGKIELAREYAKM
+1181 
-1196 SQEQLHGKNISSW
+1196 
-1209 WLRGEAKPA
+1209 
-1218 STKKDSCIACET
+1218 
-1230 KMLLNDL
+1230 
-1237 KNGKITDEKDENYRQ
+1237 
-1252 MIFSKARNIDG
+1252 
-1263 DGDADSDWMRYKYQ
+1263 
-1277 KDLVKIVNAYEKAG
+1277 
-1291 DYNRQLK
+1291 
-1298 WLEQII
+1298 
-1304 LLQSSGLWNR
+1304 
-1314 EMKKF
+1314 
-1319 DVLEE
+1319 
-1324 STIMLGRT
+1324 
-1332 PDDKLVPEFY
+1332 
-1342 KGHYFME
+1342 
-1349 PYYEKAI
+1349 
-1356 LAAQKSNNC
+1356 
-1365 GKAIEL
+1365 
-1371 TEELFDIMSHD
+1371 
-1382 CQAKNQGK
+1382 
-1390 PFSRVSELLPWLR
+1390 
-1403 TCSLYALCCCAQK
+1403 
-1416 RYTRA
+1416 
-1421 GNALLIAEE
+1421 
-1430 DFKKCN
+1430 
-1436 ESLEEHL
+1436 
-1443 YTRSAKMEMQELND
+1443 
-1457 KKFYMFIFLEEQ
+1457 
-1469 RKLLEKI
+1469 
-1476 LPAHHPILYM
+1476 
-1486 QRDLQIWFCEDEEQA
+1486 
-1501 EIFEEQNEKE
+1501 
-1511 KLVAIESGWAS
+1511 
-1522 WWEPDA
+1522 